1 MFDNIGGKI
10 KSLAQV
16 VCWIGILCSV
26 ISGIVIMATDED
38 LAFLGFVVMVIGSLV
53 SWVSS
58 FTLYGFG
65 QLIENTDQLVLNAEK
80 PYSNKKAKQT
90 KKVREDTYTE
100 EDFLKDIQKET
111 TKKQKP
117 KDFLTEIK
125 ETETADLEL
134 ILQDQRDLYSE
145 EEIVIIEKE
154 LSTRKDNI

>member
-1 MFDNIGGKI
+1 MSIDS
-10 KSLAQV
+10 KSITAKNFHIVQYV
-16 VCWIGILCSV
+16 KHP
-26 ISGIVIMATDED
+26 ISGETLITLDQIDDGLNHKSIKRYAFIMLD
-38 LAFLGFVVMVIGSLV
+38 
-53 SWVSS
+53 
-58 FTLYGFG
+58 
-65 QLIENTDQLVLNAEK
+65 K
-80 PYSNKKAKQT
+80 
-90 KKVREDTYTE
+90 DTYTE

>member
-16 VCWIGILCSV
+16 MCWIGIIGSV
-26 ISGIVIMATDED
+26 ISGFVMIGTNED
-38 LAFLGFVVMVIGSLV
+38 LAFLGFVVMVVGSLV

-80 PYSNKKAKQT
+80 PFSNKKAKQT
-90 KKVREDTYTE
+90 KKVKEDTYTE
-100 EDFLKDIQKET
+100 EDFPKDIQKET
-111 TKKQKP
+111 TKKQNP

-154 LSTRKDNI
+154 LSTRKNNI

>member
-1 MFDNIGGKI
+1 
-10 KSLAQV
+10 
-16 VCWIGILCSV
+16 
-26 ISGIVIMATDED
+26 MATDED
-38 LAFLGFVVMVIGSLV
+38 LEFLGFVVMVIGSLV

-80 PYSNKKAKQT
+80 PYSNKKSKQT
-90 KKVREDTYTE
+90 KKVKEDTYIE

>member
-16 VCWIGILCSV
+16 VCWIGIVCSV
-26 ISGIVIMATDED
+26 LYGIILIVADED

-65 QLIENTDQLVLNAEK
+65 QLVENTDQLVLNAEK
-80 PYSNKKAKQT
+80 PYSNKKITQT
-90 KKVREDTYTE
+90 MKVKADTYTE

-117 KDFLTEIK
+117 EDFLTEIK
-125 ETETADLEL
+125 ETATADLEL

-145 EEIVIIEKE
+145 EEIGIIEKE